1 MDGGTHGGKV
11 RVSAAKQMVRSRDS
25 ALGHGGPWS
34 HGGGMDEL
42 GQMD

>member
-1 MDGGTHGGKV
+1 MGGGECDGGTHWGKV

-34 HGGGMDEL
+34 HRGRDG
-42 GQMD
+42 

>member
-1 MDGGTHGGKV
+1 MDGGTHWGKV

-25 ALGHGGPWS
+25 ALGPGDHGHIGA
-34 HGGGMDEL
+34 GMDEL